1 MYRLPRRLTR
11 MLPLALLLTTTA
23 CGGAGSPSGDEAGF
37 ARMSQRPG
45 GEFSPV
51 VATIG
56 PVDITREYLDYRF
69 AQLPA
74 AEKNRYAGED
84 GQARFLDKLV
94 EETLMVLAARTEK
107 DHLDPEVEM
116 RLDMAV
122 RSVLL
127 KAHYDRRFIE
137 ELPVPEEEV
146 QRYYDENPDEFVN
159 VARMRANV
167 IVTSTRERA
176 QQAWSEL
183 QGGTPF
189 STVATKYSEDDATR
203 ENGGSTGWFNP
214 GGYVL
219 GIGFNE
225 EFTEYAFQ
233 VEPDITLPPRQI
245 GERWYI
251 VKGGARVP
259 GEQQELSKARDRIVN
274 TLRPV
279 LAKEAFDRYVD
290 ELEDEYG
297 VTREG
302 EFQREMR
309 DAEQLFAMGVE
320 TANPHT
326 RLDHFTQLV
335 TRFPDHERAD
345 DALFMIGFIQSEDFG
360 DEPLAR
366 VAFRQLL
373 KDFPDSPY
381 AKDARFMMQNL
392 GRKLPAIRG
401 NRTPRTPDDISGR
414 IDAEQEAPSPEP
426 SGEGQ

>member
-1 MYRLPRRLTR
+1 MHRSPRRLAR
-11 MLPLALLLTTTA
+11 LLPLALLLATA
-23 CGGAGSPSGDEAGF
+23 ACGGGGAGSDEASF
-37 ARMSQRPG
+37 AQLSQRPG

-51 VATIG
+51 VATVG

-69 AQLPA
+69 EQLPA
-74 AEKNRYAGED
+74 AEKGRYGGED
-84 GQARFLDKLV
+84 GEARFLDKLV
-94 EETLMVLAARTEK
+94 EETLMVLAAREEK

-146 QRYYDENPDEFVN
+146 QRYYEENPDQFVN

-167 IVTSTRERA
+167 IVTSTQAKA
-176 QQAWSEL
+176 QQAWAEL
-183 QGGTPF
+183 QAGTPF
-189 STVATKYSEDDATR
+189 TTVATQYSEDDATR
-203 ENGGSTGWFNP
+203 ENGGNTGWFNP

-225 EFTEYAFQ
+225 EFTDYAFQ
-233 VEPDITLPPRQI
+233 VEPDVTLPPRQI
-245 GERWYI
+245 GDRWYI

-259 GEQQELSKARDRIVN
+259 GEKQEISKARDRIVN

-290 ELEDEYG
+290 ELEEQYG

-302 EFQREMR
+302 EFQRDPR
-309 DAEQLFAMGVE
+309 NAEQLFAMGVE
-320 TANPHT
+320 TANPHA
-326 RLDHFTQLV
+326 RLDHFTRLV
-335 TRFPDHERAD
+335 TLYPDHERAD
-345 DALFMIGFIQSEDFG
+345 DALFMIGFIHSEDFG

-373 KDFPDSPY
+373 RDFPDSPY
-381 AKDARFMMQNL
+381 AADARFMMQNL
-392 GRKLPAIRG
+392 GRKVPAIRG

-414 IDAEQEAPSPEP
+414 IDAAQQAPEP
-426 SGEGQ
+426 GEGGQ